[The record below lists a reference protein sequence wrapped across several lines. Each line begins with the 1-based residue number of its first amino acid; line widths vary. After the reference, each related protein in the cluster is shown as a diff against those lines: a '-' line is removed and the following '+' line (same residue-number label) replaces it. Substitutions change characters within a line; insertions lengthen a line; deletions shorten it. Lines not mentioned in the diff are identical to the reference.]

1 MRSSFVWRLARH
13 DGRPVEAQ
21 VWLRPT
27 AALVG
32 GEPVVTV
39 LPKPV
44 HRRVRDGVLDVE
56 VVATDDPAY
65 QPEGWVWEV
74 STDLRGIPDFHV
86 EAPAGETVD
95 LSTAQRL
102 APPAAMGP
110 MEGPRG
116 PAGVGVASI
125 SQPAPGSMVVTLS
138 DGSAATLV
146 LPAGEPGPQG
156 DPGADSTVPG
166 PPGPQGEPGP
176 ASMVPGP
183 QGEPGPRGEPGP
195 AGPRGETGTPG
206 PKGDT
211 GATGPAGPAGGAPDT
226 GVRDITSEWQGL
238 VAGQTGV
245 VAIRRVGPQVT
256 LSWHRVKFAAGN
268 TWGAGGSWTA
278 PSGFGWH
285 TSIPPAAPITEA
297 DRVNTNRGQFD
308 GLVTNKVR
316 AQLSAAS
323 DAATGSMTWWTP
335 EPFPTA
341 LPGKPIV

>member
-39 LPKPV
+39 LPDPV
-44 HRRVRDGVLDVE
+44 HRHVRDGVLDVE

-116 PAGVGVASI
+116 PAG
-125 SQPAPGSMVVTLS
+125 
-138 DGSAATLV
+138 
-146 LPAGEPGPQG
+146 
-156 DPGADSTVPG
+156 
-166 PPGPQGEPGP
+166 
-176 ASMVPGP
+176 
-183 QGEPGPRGEPGP
+183 
-195 AGPRGETGTPG
+195 ETGPV
-206 PKGDT
+206 
-211 GATGPAGPAGGAPDT
+211 GPAGPAGPVGPAGERGPAGADGARGEPGRPGAPGEPGVPGDRGEPGEAGVGIASVEAVEGALAVTLTDGRVHTATLPTGGSAAQDT

-278 PSGFGWH
+278 PSGFGWD
-285 TSIPPAAPITEA
+285 TSMPPAAPITEA

-323 DAATGSMTWWTP
+323 DVATGSMTWWTP

-341 LPGKPIV
+341 LPGKPFV

>member
-116 PAGVGVASI
+116 PAG
-125 SQPAPGSMVVTLS
+125 
-138 DGSAATLV
+138 
-146 LPAGEPGPQG
+146 
-156 DPGADSTVPG
+156 
-166 PPGPQGEPGP
+166 
-176 ASMVPGP
+176 
-183 QGEPGPRGEPGP
+183 
-195 AGPRGETGTPG
+195 ETGPV
-206 PKGDT
+206 
-211 GATGPAGPAGGAPDT
+211 GPAGPAGPVGPAGERGPAGADGARGEPGRPGAPGEPGVPGDRGEPGEAGVGIASVEAVDGALAVTLTDGRVHTAILPTGGSAAQDT

-285 TSIPPAAPITEA
+285 TSMPPAAPITEA

-323 DAATGSMTWWTP
+323 DIATGSMTWWSP

>member
-65 QPEGWVWEV
+65 QPDGWVWEV

-102 APPAAMGP
+102 APPAEMGP

-116 PAGVGVASI
+116 PAG
-125 SQPAPGSMVVTLS
+125 
-138 DGSAATLV
+138 
-146 LPAGEPGPQG
+146 
-156 DPGADSTVPG
+156 
-166 PPGPQGEPGP
+166 
-176 ASMVPGP
+176 
-183 QGEPGPRGEPGP
+183 
-195 AGPRGETGTPG
+195 ETGPV
-206 PKGDT
+206 
-211 GATGPAGPAGGAPDT
+211 GPAGPAGPVGPAGPAGERGPAGADGARGEPGRPGAPGEPGVPGDRGEPGEAGVGIASVEAVDGALAVTLTDGRVHTATLPTGGSAAQDT

-285 TSIPPAAPITEA
+285 ASMPPAAPITEA

-323 DAATGSMTWWTP
+323 DVATGSMTWWSP

-341 LPGKPIV
+341 LPGKPIS

>member
-116 PAGVGVASI
+116 PAG
-125 SQPAPGSMVVTLS
+125 
-138 DGSAATLV
+138 
-146 LPAGEPGPQG
+146 
-156 DPGADSTVPG
+156 
-166 PPGPQGEPGP
+166 
-176 ASMVPGP
+176 
-183 QGEPGPRGEPGP
+183 
-195 AGPRGETGTPG
+195 ETGPV
-206 PKGDT
+206 
-211 GATGPAGPAGGAPDT
+211 GPAGPAGPAGPVGPAGERGPAGADGARGEPGRPGAQGETGVPGDRGEPGEAGVGIASVEAVDGALAVTLTNGRVHTAILPTGGSAAQDT

-308 GLVTNKVR
+308 GLVTNKIR
-316 AQLSAAS
+316 AQLSLAS

-341 LPGKPIV
+341 LPGKPIS

>member
-74 STDLRGIPDFHV
+74 STNLRGIPDFHV

-116 PAGVGVASI
+116 PAG
-125 SQPAPGSMVVTLS
+125 
-138 DGSAATLV
+138 
-146 LPAGEPGPQG
+146 
-156 DPGADSTVPG
+156 
-166 PPGPQGEPGP
+166 
-176 ASMVPGP
+176 
-183 QGEPGPRGEPGP
+183 
-195 AGPRGETGTPG
+195 ETGPV
-206 PKGDT
+206 
-211 GATGPAGPAGGAPDT
+211 GPAGPAGPVGPAGERGPAGADGARGEPGRPGAPGEPGVPGDRGEPGEAGVGIASVEAVDGALAVTLTDGRVHTATLPTGGSAAQDT

-238 VAGQTGV
+238 MAGQTGV

-278 PSGFGWH
+278 PSGFRWH
-285 TSIPPAAPITEA
+285 TSMPPAAPITEA

-323 DAATGSMTWWTP
+323 DVATGSMTWWTP